1 MSKDWIAIAAV
12 WVLVGVGALVAVLTF
27 EPGYAIRS
35 LGVLAASSLALVSVV
50 NLFNSHTE
58 GIVRR
63 QIYTAGGAYAILGL
77 AGLYLL
83 LK

>member
-1 MSKDWIAIAAV
+1 VAV
-12 WVLVGVGALVAVLTF
+12 WVLIGAGALVASLTF

-35 LGVLAASSLALVSVV
+35 LGVLAAASLALVSVV
-50 NLFNSHTE
+50 SLLTSKSE

-63 QIYTAGGAYAILGL
+63 QIYTAGGAYAILGV

>member
-1 MSKDWIAIAAV
+1 MAV
-12 WVLVGVGALVAVLTF
+12 WVLVGAGALVASLTF

-35 LGVLAASSLALVSVV
+35 LGVLAAASLALVSVV
-50 NLFNSHTE
+50 SLLTSKSE

-63 QIYTAGGAYAILGL
+63 QIYTAGGAYAILGV

>member
-1 MSKDWIAIAAV
+1 VAV
-12 WVLVGVGALVAVLTF
+12 WVLVGAGALVASLTF

-35 LGVLAASSLALVSVV
+35 LGVLAAASLALVSVV
-50 NLFNSHTE
+50 SLLTSKSE

-63 QIYTAGGAYAILGL
+63 QIYTAGGAYAILGV

>member
-1 MSKDWIAIAAV
+1 MSKDWIAIVAV
-12 WVLVGVGALVAVLTF
+12 WVLVGLGALVAVLTF
-27 EPGYAIRS
+27 EPGYGIRS
-35 LGVLAASSLALVSVV
+35 LGVLAAASLALVSVV
-50 NLFNSHTE
+50 NLFTSHSQ

-63 QIYTAGGAYAILGL
+63 QIYTAGGAYAILGV